1 MIRRRL
7 MQPTSHRH
15 LALTTAMIIAMV
27 ALLLSGVGW
36 AVDASPK
43 DNAYHYM
50 SNGVDDQL
58 YNEWWY
64 FDVADNDT
72 QFQVVYL
79 LSDPDNISSARK
91 IQVQAVV
98 MQDGLANIMGQHHSR
113 GYGGD
118 RNSPMFDID
127 KSGFSSEEEP
137 NLRVWGEAL
146 DSATGDP
153 IRWDLVYQ
161 PMASPWFS
169 IPVQVHIGHL
179 KGDWI
184 KWLVYM
190 PSAQVT
196 GTLTMGNS
204 TRSLQGTGYHEHAWG
219 RFALSDLQITRGSV
233 SVPLDGFS
241 LVFAE
246 ILGEQRAAF
255 LGIEKDGKSIAF
267 SDKQIKLDYSNANY
281 SFDNM
286 TATIF
291 PAAYNVV
298 ADNGDYTL
306 NLTVDVQ
313 KSAATTLDNQPPMPS
328 VLIFQ
333 QVSIL
338 QGTLVSKSGER
349 YSFQDEGFSGF
360 TTARLHPVF
369 GRINSITNNSTSSNY
384 TIVARNER
392 TGQQKTARIASNSF
406 YSLDANYLDYLAN
419 STAPWVAQGD
429 QIKLEMMGEG
439 DANNTTAIILSI
451 NLSEDRQEVNL

>member
-1 MIRRRL
+1 
-7 MQPTSHRH
+7 MQLICDMHN
-15 LALTTAMIIAMV
+15 ALLIAIV
-27 ALLLSGVGW
+27 ALFLSGMGC
-36 AVDASPK
+36 AIDASPK
-43 DNAYHYM
+43 DDAYHYM
-50 SNGVDDQL
+50 ANGVDDQL

-98 MQDGLANIMGQHHSR
+98 MQDGLPNIMGQHHSR

-127 KSGFSSEEEP
+127 RSGFSSEEEP
-137 NLRVWGEAL
+137 NLHIWGEVEE
-146 DSATGDP
+146 SATGDT

-161 PMASPWFS
+161 PTARPWFA

-196 GTLTMGNS
+196 GTLTIGNS
-204 TRSLQGTGYHEHAWG
+204 TKSLQGIGYHEHAWG
-219 RFALSDLQITRGSV
+219 RFDLSDPQITRGSV

-241 LVFAE
+241 LAFAE
-246 ILGEQRAAF
+246 ILGEQRVAF
-255 LGIEKDGKSIAF
+255 LGIEKDGKSIVF
-267 SDKQIKLDYSNANY
+267 SDKQIKLDYLNANY

-291 PAAYNVV
+291 PAAYNVE
-298 ADNGDYTL
+298 ADNGDYIL
-306 NLTVDVQ
+306 NLAVDVQ
-313 KSAATTLDNQPPMPS
+313 KSAATTLGYQPPLPS

-338 QGTLVSKSGER
+338 SGTLVSKSGEKF
-349 YSFQDEGFSGF
+349 SFQERGSSGF
-360 TTARLHPVF
+360 TAARLHPVF
-369 GRINSITNNSTSSNY
+369 GRINSSINNSTSSGF
-384 TIVARNER
+384 TIIAHNER
-392 TGQQKTARIASNSF
+392 TGQQKTARVASKGF

-419 STAPWVAQGD
+419 RTAPWVAQGD
-429 QIKLEMMGEG
+429 LLKLEMMGEG
-439 DANNTTAIILSI
+439 EANGTKAAILSI
-451 NLSEDRQEVNL
+451 NLSEDRQEVNF